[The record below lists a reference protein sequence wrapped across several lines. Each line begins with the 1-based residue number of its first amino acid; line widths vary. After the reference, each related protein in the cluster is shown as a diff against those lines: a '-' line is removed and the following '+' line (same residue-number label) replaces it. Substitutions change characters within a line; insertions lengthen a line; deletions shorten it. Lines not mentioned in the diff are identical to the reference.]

1 MYLRC
6 VVQDSPKTRHSWL
19 SLAELWYNS
28 TYHSSLGCSPFKALY
43 GHDPKVGAAPSLQQ
57 ITPPIVSE
65 LVENRELHLQSLK
78 ENLANA
84 QNRMKVMADKYRSN
98 VEFQV
103 GDKVFLKLQPYTQ
116 SSVANQP
123 FPKLAYKY
131 FGLYA
136 ITEHIGRVAYRLQL
150 PDDSKIHDVFHVS

>member
-1 MYLRC
+1 
-6 VVQDSPKTRHSWL
+6 
-19 SLAELWYNS
+19 
-28 TYHSSLGCSPFKALY
+28 
-43 GHDPKVGAAPSLQQ
+43 VGAAPSLQQ
-57 ITPPIVSE
+57 ITPPTVSE
-65 LVENRELHLQSLK
+65 LMENRELHLQSLK

-84 QNRMKVMADKYRSN
+84 QNRMKVMADKHRSN

-116 SSVANQP
+116 SSVANRP

-131 FGLYA
+131 FGSYA
-136 ITEHIGRVAYRLQL
+136 ITERTGRVAYRLQL